1 MALRPLF
8 LADKSALARMHHD
21 EVANRL
27 SPLIVDGYVATC
39 PIIDLEVLYSAR
51 SLQDYESIAAER
63 RAMTSFPITEVIT
76 SRALEVQHQL
86 ARRGQHRV
94 ALPDLLIAAVAE
106 LNGLTVGGLHRW
118 LRVIGHDDRLF
129 DTATTSGGVQY
140 GSEAERVGA
149 RPD

>member
-39 PIIDLEVLYSAR
+39 PIVDLEVLYSAR

-76 SRALEVQHQL
+76 SRALEVQNQL
-86 ARRGQHRV
+86 AQRGQHRV

-106 LNGLTVGGLHRW
+106 LNGLVVLHYDADYERIAAVTGQPTEW
-118 LRVIGHDDRLF
+118 IVPR
-129 DTATTSGGVQY
+129 
-140 GSEAERVGA
+140 GSL
-149 RPD
+149 